1 LNPPRSDALVFF
13 GATGD
18 LAYKKIFPA
27 LQSMIL
33 RGQLDIPV
41 IGVAK
46 SGWTLDQ
53 LRERARDSLEK
64 HGGGVRPEA
73 FAKLSQL
80 LQYIDGDYADIATFH
95 ALRHMLGDAK
105 HPLHYLAIPP
115 SLFPSVIQ
123 SLARAG
129 CAEGAR
135 VIVEKP
141 FGRDLASAQAL
152 NATLR
157 EVFDEKSIFRI
168 DHYLGKEAIL
178 NVLYFRF
185 ANTVFEPI
193 WNRNYIDAVQ
203 ITLAESFGVQGRGKF
218 YEEVGAIR
226 DVVQNHLMQVVG
238 FLAMEPPP
246 IGYREALRDEQVKI
260 LRSIQPLEKA
270 DLVRGQFRGYRD
282 EAGVVADSQVE
293 TYAAMRLDIDSW
305 RWEGVPF
312 FVRTGKRLA
321 TTASEVLVR
330 FKRPPFSKVVHGLTN
345 YVRFRLGPEV
355 SIALGVRV
363 KRPGENTG
371 VMPTELSV
379 MRQATP
385 ADLDPYARLL
395 DDAIEGDPLLFARQ
409 DAVERAWEI
418 VEPILHAPTPLFAY
432 ESGSWGPAEAD
443 ALTAGVGGWYAPG
456 TVASEEGTPG

>member
-1 LNPPRSDALVFF
+1 
-13 GATGD
+13 
-18 LAYKKIFPA
+18 
-27 LQSMIL
+27 
-33 RGQLDIPV
+33 
-41 IGVAK
+41 
-46 SGWTLDQ
+46 
-53 LRERARDSLEK
+53 
-64 HGGGVRPEA
+64 
-73 FAKLSQL
+73 
-80 LQYIDGDYADIATFH
+80 
-95 ALRHMLGDAK
+95 
-105 HPLHYLAIPP
+105 
-115 SLFPSVIQ
+115 
-123 SLARAG
+123 
-129 CAEGAR
+129 
-135 VIVEKP
+135 
-141 FGRDLASAQAL
+141 
-152 NATLR
+152 
-157 EVFDEKSIFRI
+157 
-168 DHYLGKEAIL
+168 LGKEAIL

-260 LRSIQPLEKA
+260 LRSIQPLEKV
-270 DLVRGQFRGYRD
+270 DLVRGQFRGYRQ

-371 VMPTELSV
+371 VIPTELAV
-379 MRQATP
+379 VRPATP

-418 VEPILHAPTPLFAY
+418 VEPILHAPTPLFEY
-432 ESGSWGPAEAD
+432 ETGSWGPAEAD

-456 TVASEEGTPG
+456 TLASEEGTPG